1 MKFAAI
7 DIGSN
12 ALRLLVASVN
22 KSNGNLPVKK
32 IALTRVPV
40 RLGEDVFS
48 EEGRISDHKIQQ
60 LIKTLQAFKL
70 MMEVHE
76 VVDYRACATSAMR
89 EASNGEEVARALLE
103 RTGVSVERID
113 GGTESELIV
122 STYLK
127 KISDSGRDFLYI
139 DVGGGSTEVTR
150 ISKGVA
156 EKSRSFPIGT
166 VRILEDRVS
175 QEHWEGLREWCR
187 SMQGADESL
196 TALGTG
202 GNINKLCNLLGSKK
216 EKPIELKKLQ
226 KVGKKL
232 HKLSYQERMEEY
244 DLKPDRADVIVPA
257 SDIYIDVLKES
268 GVNEIIVPKVGLADG
283 IITQLYSKHYT

>member
-12 ALRLLVASVN
+12 ALRLLVAEVT
-22 KSNGNLPVKK
+22 KSNGYLPLKK

-48 EEGRISDHKIQQ
+48 RGVISDHKIQQ

-70 MMEVHE
+70 LMEVHE

-89 EASNGEEVARALLE
+89 EAKNGEEVARALLE
-103 RTGVSVERID
+103 RTGISVERID
-113 GGTESELIV
+113 GRTESELIV

-127 KISDSGRDFLYI
+127 KISESEQDFLYI

-150 ISKGVA
+150 ISQGRA
-156 EKSRSFPIGT
+156 EKSKSFPIGT

-175 QEHWEGLREWCR
+175 QEDRENLREWCR
-187 SMQGADESL
+187 GMQGKDEEL

-202 GNINKLCNLLGSKK
+202 GNINKLCNLLGAKK
-216 EKPIELKKLQ
+216 GKPIELKKLQ
-226 KVGKKL
+226 KISKKL
-232 HKLSYQERMEEY
+232 HKLSYQERMDSY

-283 IITQLYSKHYT
+283 IITQLYSEHYS

>member
-12 ALRLLVASVN
+12 ALRLLVAEVT
-22 KSNGNLPVKK
+22 KSNGHLPLKK
-32 IALTRVPV
+32 IALTRMPV

-48 EEGRISDHKIQQ
+48 DRERISDHKIQQ

-70 MMEVHE
+70 MMDVHE

-89 EASNGEEVARALLE
+89 EAKNGDEVARALLE
-103 RTGVSVERID
+103 RTGVAVERID
-113 GGTESELIV
+113 GRTESELIV

-127 KISDSGRDFLYI
+127 KISDSEQDFLYI

-156 EKSRSFPIGT
+156 EKSKSFPIGT

-175 QEHWEGLREWCR
+175 QEDWEALRDWCR
-187 SMQGADESL
+187 NIKAEDEEL

-202 GNINKLCNLLGSKK
+202 GNINKLCNLIGSKK

-226 KVGKKL
+226 KIGKKL
-232 HKLSYQERMEEY
+232 RKLSYQERMEAY

-257 SDIYIDVLKES
+257 SDIYIDVLKQS
-268 GVNEIIVPKVGLADG
+268 GVEEIIVPKVGLADG
-283 IITQLYSKHYT
+283 IITQLYSKHYS

>member
-12 ALRLLVASVN
+12 ALRLLVASVTQ
-22 KSNGNLPVKK
+22 SNGHLPLKK

-48 EEGRISDHKIQQ
+48 KGWIGDHKIQQ

-70 MMEVHE
+70 LMDVHE

-89 EASNGEEVARALLE
+89 EAENGEEVARALLE

-113 GGTESELIV
+113 GSTESEMIV

-139 DVGGGSTEVTR
+139 DVGGGSTEISR
-150 ISKGVA
+150 ISDGKAV
-156 EKSRSFPIGT
+156 KSKSFPIGT
-166 VRILEDRVS
+166 VRILEDRVAEES
-175 QEHWEGLREWCR
+175 WEEMMQWCHQ
-187 SMQGADESL
+187 MQGENEEL

-226 KVGKKL
+226 KLAKKL
-232 HKLSYQERMEEY
+232 QKLSYQKRMEEY

-257 SDIYIDVLKES
+257 SKIYIDVLQES

-283 IITQLYSKHYT
+283 IITQLYSKHYV